1 MNRKL
6 KDQLKQLIFAGV
18 MQTVWGMQQV
28 DYLGNILY
36 NKREVIKLSLAK
48 NAVVTKNI
56 NGFKQCLVKI
66 HGKTCYSRAIKQ
78 SSGYSICVKKNIQ
91 NHYFSTASLETGETD
106 K

>member
-36 NKREVIKLSLAK
+36 
-48 NAVVTKNI
+48 
-56 NGFKQCLVKI
+56 KQK
-66 HGKTCYSRAIKQ
+66 G
-78 SSGYSICVKKNIQ
+78 GN
-91 NHYFSTASLETGETD
+91 
-106 K
+106 